1 VAKKAPDVNLD
12 VLGRLLLTGGSG
24 FIGSALLWE
33 LNRRGVQDALVSD
46 RLDHTDKWKNLVP
59 LRFADYID
67 ADDLLARVEREPAF
81 LDAFGCIIHLGACSS
96 TTETDSAYLMRNNY
110 EYTKVLAEAA
120 LARGIRFVYA
130 SSAATYGALEHGL
143 SESLPL
149 SSLRPLN
156 MYAYSKHLFDLYAER
171 TGMLRQ
177 AAGIKYFN
185 VYGPNEAHKGDM
197 RSVVAKAFDQIAAS
211 GSVRLFRSYR
221 PDVADGE
228 QCRDFIYVKD
238 AVAMTLSLATND
250 AANGLFNVGS
260 GAARSWLDL
269 TRAVFRA
276 LDREPAIEFVD
287 MPETL
292 RRKYQYRTEADVAR
306 LRSAGYSVD
315 ATPLADG
322 VADYVRRYLSA
333 DRRLDPA
340 VAEPEHA
347 GALSGS

>member
-1 VAKKAPDVNLD
+1 MNLD

-81 LDAFGCIIHLGACSS
+81 LDEFGCIIHLGACSS

-110 EYTKVLAEAA
+110 EYTKTLAEAA

-143 SESLPL
+143 SEALPPA
-149 SSLRPLN
+149 SLRPLN

-177 AAGIKYFN
+177 AAGLKYFN

-197 RSVVAKAFDQIAAS
+197 RSVVAKAYDQIAAS

-221 PDVADGE
+221 SDVADGE

-238 AVAMTLSLATND
+238 AVAMTLALATND
-250 AANGLFNVGS
+250 AANGIYNVGS
-260 GAARSWLDL
+260 GAE
-269 TRAVFRA
+269 V
-276 LDREPAIEFVD
+276 
-287 MPETL
+287 TL
-292 RRKYQYRTEADVAR
+292 RGSISPAPCSMRSTGSRRSNSSRCPRRFAGNTNTAPRPTSRAFALRDSRQTPRRWPTASPITCGAISAPTGGSIR
-306 LRSAGYSVD
+306 RWPNRSAPG
-315 ATPLADG
+315 
-322 VADYVRRYLSA
+322 R
-333 DRRLDPA
+333 
-340 VAEPEHA
+340 
-347 GALSGS
+347 